1 MAFNESGNPIQRL
14 QQAFAR
20 LPGIGPKS
28 AERLAHHLLNASA
41 EEVQELAEALRQ
53 VKAHVRHCR
62 QCYNYTEQELCSLC
76 SDPRRDPSMICVV
89 EQPRDLLALER
100 ASIYRGLYHV
110 LLGKIAPLDNRGPDD
125 LTVDALVQRV
135 RAGGVQEIIMATTP
149 TLEGD
154 GTALYVSNLL
164 APLGVKITRL
174 ARGISAG
181 SGLEFANKDML
192 ADALTDR
199 RAF

>member
-1 MAFNESGNPIQRL
+1 MTFDETRNPIERL

-62 QCYNYTEQELCSLC
+62 QCYNYTEQDLCSLC
-76 SDPRRDPSMICVV
+76 GDPRRDSSMICVV

-110 LLGKIAPLDNRGPDD
+110 LLGRIAPLDNRGPDD
-125 LTVDALVQRV
+125 LTVDTLVQRV
-135 RAGGVQEIIMATTP
+135 RAGNVQEIIMATTP